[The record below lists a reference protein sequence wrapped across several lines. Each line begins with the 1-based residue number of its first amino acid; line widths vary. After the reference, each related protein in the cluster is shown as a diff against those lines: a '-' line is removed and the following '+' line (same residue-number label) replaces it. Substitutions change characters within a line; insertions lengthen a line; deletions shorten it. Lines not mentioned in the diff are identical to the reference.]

1 METALL
7 KEIQKRV
14 VDWREAGRQGI
25 ENETRNILS
34 HIQRTA
40 FLHKPQ
46 IEALETYIYLKEIAG
61 NKPADELFKECFP
74 DQIDALTALGYSDAD
89 AFKFLK
95 EKRSLDELLDSAFGE
110 SDYIN
115 QVFALTMGSGK
126 TVLMAVMM
134 MYDFVLSFH
143 HPDDVR
149 FAKNALVF
157 APDTTIIES
166 LKEIKTFDFTKVLPK
181 EYETIMLNVKY
192 HYLEDIKT
200 PLALIEGSNY
210 NIIVSNSQK
219 IILKTRRH
227 DKYDANSLFADEKF
241 KEREE
246 IVNKRLRAIQGL
258 SNLSIFVDEAHH
270 SYGKNMD
277 KELKKVRQTIEHLH
291 GNEPLVGVVNLTG
304 TPYVNN
310 VMMADT
316 VYHFGLKQGIEQ
328 GILKRVEFYKYDNV
342 KDEAFVF
349 DVLQS
354 FWEQYGEKRLEGKLP
369 KIALYSASIDD
380 LRDNLKPLIEKGLR
394 NLGVSTDKILEYHT
408 GAEENKDD
416 FRLLDTPQS
425 EKQFVLLVGK
435 GTEGWN
441 CRSLTACALFRK
453 PKSTIFVLQS
463 STRCLRSIGD
473 NSTIA
478 SIYLSNENHKVLDKE
493 LRNNFATSIDE
504 LSGHKAKSAEFELR
518 VEKRKKLTVKRKVRE
533 LLSVRRKDWENMKI
547 NLKNAESDKYL
558 SIVSKGKIDSDSKSG
573 EAHYKTDVE
582 MGRVLKQ
589 KTDMTF
595 YEILEFVNRYTH
607 VGCLELKQLL
617 ETNKVSPEKLTEAV
631 KQNKAVVYYLV
642 DVVLENL
649 YDYEHKEDVIEEEIE
664 LTKNYPFKINIL
676 EDRKSLIVFRETVEE
691 NEGDGR
697 LGFHIN
703 PYNFDSGDEKDI
715 FLHLRSTLD
724 DDEDIV
730 DVYFTGG
737 VTTTV
742 HNDFYFEY
750 CDPENDNRLSKYF
763 PDFLVETSKSR
774 YLVIE
779 VKTGQEQHNYERNK
793 KEYKGKK
800 KEVYSTVFAKELGF
814 ESFRELNEDFEY
826 RIVFSTSLRE
836 WQKELVD
843 AIGTIKKN

>member
-14 VDWREAGRQGI
+14 VEWREAGRNGI
-25 ENETRNILS
+25 ENETINILS
-34 HIQRTA
+34 HIERTA

-46 IEALETYIYLKEIAG
+46 IEALETYVYLKEIAG
-61 NKPADELFKECFP
+61 NKPTGELFKAYFP
-74 DQIDALTALGYSDAD
+74 DQIEALTALGYSDAD

-95 EKRSLDELLDSAFGE
+95 EKRSLDEILDTAFGE

-143 HPDDVR
+143 HPDDER

-181 EYETIMLNVKY
+181 EYEIIMLNVKY
-192 HYLEDIKT
+192 HYLEDPKT
-200 PLALIEGSNY
+200 PLSLIEGSNY
-210 NIIVSNSQK
+210 NVIVSNSQK
-219 IILKTRRH
+219 IILKTRRRS
-227 DKYDANSLFADEKF
+227 KYDANSLFADEKF

-316 VYHFGLKQGIEQ
+316 VYHFGLKQGVER

-354 FWEQYGEKRLEGKLP
+354 FWGQYGEKRLEGKLP

-408 GAEENKDD
+408 EAEENKED
-416 FRLLDTPQS
+416 FQLLDTPQS

-547 NLKNAESDKYL
+547 NLKDAESDKYT
-558 SIVSKGKIDSDSKSG
+558 SFVSKGKIDADSKSG
-573 EAHYKTDVE
+573 EAHYKADVE

-607 VGCLELKQLL
+607 VGCLELKRLL
-617 ETNKVSPEKLTEAV
+617 ETNKISPAKLTKVV
-631 KQNKAVVYYLV
+631 KENKEVVYYLV

-691 NEGDGR
+691 NEGEGR

-724 DDEDIV
+724 ADEDIV

-737 VTTTV
+737 VTTAV

-763 PDFLVETSKSR
+763 PDFLVETSKGR

-800 KEVYSTVFAKELGF
+800 KDVYSTVFAKELGF
-814 ESFRELNEDFEY
+814 ESFRELNQDFEY

-836 WQKELVD
+836 WKKEVAD